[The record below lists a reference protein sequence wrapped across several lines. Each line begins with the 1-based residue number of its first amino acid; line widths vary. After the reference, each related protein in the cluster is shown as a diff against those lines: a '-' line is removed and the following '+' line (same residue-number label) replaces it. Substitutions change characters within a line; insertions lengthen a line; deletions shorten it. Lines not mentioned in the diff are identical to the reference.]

1 MHPCYGKIPAIKTM
15 DYLCEGEELF
25 IHYGFDMDEAPQWYK
40 DYWAE
45 YNN

>member
-40 DYWAE
+40 DFWM
-45 YNN
+45 NQM